1 MATLRRF
8 LENKKS
14 AWRGMNSRAERETRT
29 AQSIEAKRLIASF
42 DKTNA
47 LQERMSRMI
56 ARDLKNYRDL
66 KLTEAALFDL
76 EHDDE
81 HDDEHDPD
89 DEPDAD
95 ATAVEPEDAGPPRNE
110 PNPII

>member
-1 MATLRRF
+1 
-8 LENKKS
+8 
-14 AWRGMNSRAERETRT
+14 MNSRAERETRT

-66 KLTEAALFDL
+66 KLTEADPFGL
-76 EHDDE
+76 
-81 HDDEHDPD
+81 EHDPD
-89 DEPDAD
+89 DEPAAGA
-95 ATAVEPEDAGPPRNE
+95 ATVEPEDNDPPRNE
-110 PNPII
+110 PNPTN